1 LTSSALSD
9 NVIRNRY
16 QKIFSIMVKRHS
28 NIRNENRGVTIADV
42 AKAAGV
48 SIPTVSRILNDK
60 EYVAEETRQRVHE
73 AIRTLGYTPHTQA
86 RRLRGG
92 ATRTLALHHPIE
104 SPHDLSSI
112 IETSYFTGTA
122 EAASEK
128 EYFINFLVSQLT
140 PESLLNMFRS
150 NQIDGIILLQLR
162 MDDWRV
168 NLLRENNY
176 PFVMIGRCADLEGL
190 SFIDLHFEDA
200 MLLAFDHLV
209 ALGHRNIGF
218 LNYPESWRKT
228 GIGPA
233 VRSLE
238 GYQNVLNQFGLQS
251 YYREIGLNSV
261 EEGFEGTND
270 LLDENPDLTA
280 IVTVSH
286 LTAAGSIKALTLQGR
301 NVPQDCSVLAIGF
314 GGNFANVVTPSLT
327 TLEWSPYEIS
337 YQATLLMTEKLA
349 NERLSAQQILVPP
362 KLIVRESTKEVS

>member
-1 LTSSALSD
+1 MTKKNTPS
-9 NVIRNRY
+9 
-16 QKIFSIMVKRHS
+16 
-28 NIRNENRGVTIADV
+28 RNENRGVTIADV

-92 ATRTLALHHPIE
+92 ATMTLALHHPIE
-104 SPHDLSSI
+104 SPHDLSSV

-140 PESLLNMFRS
+140 PEALLNMYRS
-150 NQIDGIILLQLR
+150 NQIDGIILLQVR

-176 PFVMIGRCADLEGL
+176 PFVMIGRCADLEDL
-190 SFIDLHFEDA
+190 SFIDLDFETA
-200 MLLAFDHLV
+200 MVAAFDYLV
-209 ALGHRNIGF
+209 ELGHRDIGF
-218 LNYPESWRKT
+218 LTYPQSWHKT
-228 GIGPA
+228 GLGPA
-233 VRSLE
+233 VRSLD
-238 GYQNVLNQFGLQS
+238 GYQHALSKYGLRS
-251 YYREIGLNSV
+251 CYREIGLNSV

-270 LLDENPDLTA
+270 LFRENPELTA
-280 IVTVSH
+280 IITVSH
-286 LTAAGSIKALTLQGR
+286 LTAAGSIKALTQHGR
-301 NVPQDCSVLAIGF
+301 NVPQDCSVMAIGF
-314 GGNFANVVTPSLT
+314 GGNFASVVTPSLT
-327 TLEWSPYEIS
+327 TLEWSPYEVS
-337 YQATLLMTEKLA
+337 YRATILMTEKLA
-349 NERLSAQQILVPP
+349 NELSSAQQILVPP